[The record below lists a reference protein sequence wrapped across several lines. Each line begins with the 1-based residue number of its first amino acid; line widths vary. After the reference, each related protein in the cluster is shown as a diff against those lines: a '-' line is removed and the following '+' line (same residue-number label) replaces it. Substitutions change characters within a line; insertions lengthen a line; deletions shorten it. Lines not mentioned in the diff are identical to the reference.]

1 MTTQRHTE
9 GFFITV
15 VCHLY
20 AVKTQQARAMFQVGG
35 GCKSSVYMLGWSAAS
50 PLLHAHSM
58 PALPFRLC
66 VCCTTTHGHGSCTDC
81 QPAVQN
87 TKLLPCLSMFPK
99 TRTSRSHQHPD
110 SACRYA
116 CHDQHDKQHLCR
128 QYLGTDWT
136 GLVLSLSIHAEAHLW
151 PKHTSLSLQYL
162 LQVVLVLSA
171 DSSSPEMHIVILA
184 RVQPEDS

>member
-1 MTTQRHTE
+1 MFNLMGRVQRHKQSDCTFEAQDSQEDMTTQRHTE
-9 GFFITV
+9 GFFITL

-87 TKLLPCLSMFPK
+87 TKLLPCLSIFPK
-99 TRTSRSHQHPD
+99 TRTSRFHQHPD

-116 CHDQHDKQHLCR
+116 CHDQHDKQHPWVLIG
-128 QYLGTDWT
+128 LGWF
-136 GLVLSLSIHAEAHLW
+136 
-151 PKHTSLSLQYL
+151 
-162 LQVVLVLSA
+162 
-171 DSSSPEMHIVILA
+171 
-184 RVQPEDS
+184 